1 MQENEMQMLEEI
13 GSFYYQRAIQE
24 FEAGEYEAAVQNFIK
39 VYEMGLCREEILE
52 ILYSCFI
59 TPNEA
64 EFQKNYEQ
72 NAEELTGFRYENTEI
87 DFIPVSDNCYYLY
100 NKKEQTFQGTFRL
113 ENFGEREK
121 NFHSVLV
128 ADMWDIREVLPILQ
142 KTEYRTIY
150 YLVNEEKSKFYSF
163 LKLPGFAEMYL
174 HNGLCFENTDMMQM
188 FFTEYTDYYLPKT
201 VLGARGKE
209 YVAMLSD
216 IHEMRLRKVDDE
228 RKNVFLSICIPTYNR
243 GHMLIENVREMLLLQ
258 YDAEIEIVVSDDGST
273 ENVEGYYEVEAIADS
288 RLKCMRFD
296 KNQGYASNVLNVLK
310 MASGQFAI
318 LTSDENALI
327 LDNIEEL
334 LNSLYRKIDKGV
346 VEITGYGPTFTPLE
360 RMSEQDTPSGM
371 FSMYNGLN
379 MNILACCAFN
389 MDVAHQYQVLERCMD
404 LRGNLYVDLY
414 VHMVVAFFMGKY
426 AAHYRIPV
434 AVWRERDAGGVGGFS
449 EKGKKLLRYMHPAS
463 RMAQHEAVMQ
473 LVELFYARGSE
484 IYNWFFVNYLSKTYY
499 LLQLAR
505 RVYKDEF
512 DAQYE
517 WREVCEDLY
526 NYSLRQIQAYGL
538 PEDVKKNVC
547 VIYQGYID

>member
-1 MQENEMQMLEEI
+1 MQDNKMQMLEEI
-13 GSFYYQRAIQE
+13 GSFYYQRALQE
-24 FEAGEYEAAVQNFIK
+24 FEAGEYEAAVHDFIK

-59 TPNEA
+59 IPNEA
-64 EFQKNYEQ
+64 EFRKSYVQ
-72 NAEELTGFRYENTEI
+72 NAEELTAFRYEDTEI

-100 NKKEQTFQGTFRL
+100 NKKEQIFQGTFRL
-113 ENFGEREK
+113 EAFGEREK
-121 NFHSVLV
+121 DFHSVLV
-128 ADMWDIREVLPILQ
+128 ADMWDIREVLTILQ
-142 KTEYRTIY
+142 KTEYRTVY

-188 FFTEYTDYYLPKT
+188 FFTEYRDYYLPKT
-201 VLGARGKE
+201 VWGARTEE
-209 YVAMLSD
+209 YVDMMSD

-243 GHMLIENVREMLLLQ
+243 GHMLIENVREMLRLQ
-258 YDAEIEIVVSDDGST
+258 YDAEIEIVDGST

-327 LDNIEEL
+327 LENVEEL

-346 VEITGYGPTFTPLE
+346 VQITGYGPTFTPLE

-371 FSMYNGLN
+371 YSMYNGLN
-379 MNILACCAFN
+379 MNTLACCAFN
-389 MDVAHQYQVLERCMD
+389 MDVARQYRVLERCMD

-434 AVWRERDAGGVGGFS
+434 AVWRERDSGGVGGFS
-449 EKGKKLLRYMHPAS
+449 EKGKRLLRYMHPAS
-463 RMAQHEAVMQ
+463 RISQHEAVMQ

-484 IYNWFFVNYLSKTYY
+484 
-499 LLQLAR
+499 
-505 RVYKDEF
+505 
-512 DAQYE
+512 
-517 WREVCEDLY
+517 
-526 NYSLRQIQAYGL
+526 
-538 PEDVKKNVC
+538 KKR
-547 VIYQGYID
+547 